1 MAIENEFVFI
11 GWNTEG
17 NSDKIWGYFLRPTDS
32 GKDPN
37 APWWRNAPTKQNGWN
52 CCIFWG
58 RRGKAMQFK
67 ADVTGYELDKLVT
80 TKLKKGYL
88 KIDETKLHTIWPT
101 FIEEA
106 EAKLMWEV
114 LAGKI
119 K

>member
-1 MAIENEFVFI
+1 MSIENKFKFI

-17 NSDKIWGYFLRPTDS
+17 NSDKIWGYFLRPGGVLEPAS
-32 GKDPN
+32 WIPKDHG
-37 APWWRNAPTKQNGWN
+37 RH

-67 ADVTGYELDKLVT
+67 ADVVGYHIDKLVT
-80 TKLKKGYL
+80 TKLKKGYVE
-88 KIDETKLHTIWPT
+88 IDQPKLMKIWPT

>member
-1 MAIENEFVFI
+1 MSIENEFVFI

-17 NSDKIWGYFLRPTDS
+17 TSDKIWGYFLRPTEP
-32 GKDPN
+32 DPTV
-37 APWWRNAPTKQNGWN
+37 PWWNRNPTKQYGWN

-58 RRGKAMQFK
+58 RRGKAMSFK
-67 ADVTGYELDKLVT
+67 ADVTGHDLEMLT
-80 TKLKKGYL
+80 ASKLKKGYL
-88 KIDETKLHTIWPT
+88 KINETKLHAIWPS

-106 EAKLMWEV
+106 EAKLMWDV